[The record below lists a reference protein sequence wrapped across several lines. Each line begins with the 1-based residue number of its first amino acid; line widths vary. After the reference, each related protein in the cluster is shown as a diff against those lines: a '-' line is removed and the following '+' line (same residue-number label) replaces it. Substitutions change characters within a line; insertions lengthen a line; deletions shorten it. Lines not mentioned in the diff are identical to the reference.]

1 MNRWLLTL
9 GIVVLAAVSAP
20 LVVGSVA
27 DGPTAADGAD
37 ASNSAPAATTAPP
50 SQTPSAA
57 DAAVATPA
65 AADAEEAVATAEA
78 VATPTTS
85 AQAASDTGIDEAR
98 FEARLVAAINDR
110 RGDPLV
116 DDTVDATLATDTKT
130 GRTLST
136 LARNHSERMAAQGRA
151 SPVAGGMDTRDR
163 YAAAGLR
170 DRCRPRHGTN
180 AYLRPVTDLELVTSV
195 DPNGANATRAAD
207 AVADYWFDLSG
218 PRDTLYMQNVNHVGV
233 GAATAD
239 GVVYVTVAL
248 C

>member
-1 MNRWLLTL
+1 MTRWLLTL
-9 GIVVLAAVSAP
+9 GFVVLAAVSAP
-20 LVVGSVA
+20 LVVGSVV
-27 DGPTAADGAD
+27 DGPAAADTVDSVATPADAPASTPSEVDPAVSTPASADAVTETAATAH
-37 ASNSAPAATTAPP
+37 AVTTPAATTP
-50 SQTPSAA
+50 
-57 DAAVATPA
+57 ATPEA
-65 AADAEEAVATAEA
+65 A
-78 VATPTTS
+78 
-85 AQAASDTGIDEAR
+85 IDEAR
-98 FEARLVAAINDR
+98 FEARIVAAINDR
-110 RGDPLV
+110 RGDPLA
-116 DDTVDATLATDTKT
+116 DDAVDASLATDTKT

-151 SPVAGGMDTRDR
+151 SPIAGGMDTRDR

-180 AYLRPVTDLELVTSV
+180 AYFRPVTDLELVTSV

>member
-1 MNRWLLTL
+1 MNRWLLAL
-9 GIVVLAAVSAP
+9 GLVVLAAVSAP

-27 DGPTAADGAD
+27 DGPTVADSAD
-37 ASNSAPAATTAPP
+37 AAKSAPAATTDAP
-50 SQTPSAA
+50 STPTEA
-57 DAAVATPA
+57 DAAVATPG
-65 AADAEEAVATAEA
+65 AADTEEAVATAEA
-78 VATPTTS
+78 VSTPTS
-85 AQAASDTGIDEAR
+85 PAQTTPGTGIDEAR

-110 RGDPLV
+110 RGDPLA
-116 DDTVDATLATDTKT
+116 DDAVDATLATDTKT
-130 GRTLST
+130 GQTLST
-136 LARNHSERMAAQGRA
+136 LARNHSERMAEQGRA
-151 SPVAGGMDTRDR
+151 SPIAGGMDTRDR

-180 AYLRPVTDLELVTSV
+180 AYFRPVTDLELVTSV
-195 DPNGANATRAAD
+195 DPNGANATRTAD

-239 GVVYVTVAL
+239 GVVYVTVVL